1 MLVVVAEVV
10 LKVEVRLDLVV
21 EELELIAVLLS
32 HLKMQQLTLVV
43 VAVVVV
49 IILQEVVVQV

>member
-32 HLKMQQLTLVV
+32 HLKMQQLTLAV
-43 VAVVVV
+43 VAVVV
-49 IILQEVVVQV
+49 

>member
-43 VAVVVV
+43 VVAVVV
-49 IILQEVVVQV
+49 IILQEVAVQV

>member
-1 MLVVVAEVV
+1 MQVVVAQVV

-43 VAVVVV
+43 VVAVVV
-49 IILQEVVVQV
+49 IILQEVAVQV

>member
-32 HLKMQQLTLVV
+32 HLKMQQLTLAV